1 MTMGSKQNTKKKKA
15 DGMWISDERRI
26 TEECRKV
33 YPALYRLQR
42 IALIIASVALVIT
55 LVTPTIFSKSI
66 AGYES
71 WRNTYEI
78 ATIVLTL
85 VLLVL
90 YGVANYFWQE
100 KMKLFRAESEKKKLK
115 KKK

>member
-1 MTMGSKQNTKKKKA
+1 MSSKQNTKKKKA
-15 DGMWISDERRI
+15 DGVWVSDERRI

-33 YPALYRLQR
+33 YPALYKLQR

-55 LVTPTIFSKSI
+55 LVTPTFFSKSL

-71 WRNTYEI
+71 WGNAYEI
-78 ATIVLTL
+78 ATIVITL
-85 VLLVL
+85 VLIVL

-100 KMKLFRAESEKKKLK
+100 KMKHFRAKSDRKQLIKKK
-115 KKK
+115 